1 MQADIDLIGSST
13 FGLHKKISAAQTW
26 NMYISDGWYANY
38 PGWKK
43 IVELNSSLGT
53 AEGRGGLK
61 STRGNFI
68 LVCVG
73 NTLWRFDTNETA
85 TLIGNISTHSGPVFM
100 AENLSAQI
108 CIVDGLRMYIYN
120 RLDNTLTE
128 QTVPGS
134 LIPNFVDYHNT
145 YFLVGNADTTGN
157 GAEWFAFK
165 FLDAQNV
172 EVAYTLALQT
182 KSDYARAVVRIPGK
196 GNNVLVLGLS
206 VGEIHTNIGG
216 AQGYQ
221 RVSTM
226 NIDYGTVSVST
237 IARLKNF
244 VFWLAVN
251 EASVPVILMFNGGET
266 KEVSTDGING
276 ELEKIQ
282 YPSRSVGYLYSVGAH
297 LFYILTFYH
306 PSDNKSYM
314 YDVSS
319 DKFYNIGDWNFNIH
333 PARMVLYLGTKTYF
347 ISLKNGSIYKTSSQ
361 ILYQDENI
369 ATYPNEGYNFADIHP
384 IPQERIC
391 STFRKKG
398 SVKGIGRRFTFTVEQ
413 GNDLAY
419 SEISAVDFS
428 QNIVT
433 EVTLE
438 NIISQ
443 DGEQLVTQNNAVT
456 EFGESV
462 LYAPRLDL
470 SVSKNGG
477 HTFSASAFRKMNFY
491 GHRQNYVQWPML
503 GKFNE
508 ITFKIKFWGFGRFT
522 CTGGLFYYT

>member
-1 MQADIDLIGSST
+1 MEAPIDLIGSST
-13 FGLHKKISAAQTW
+13 FGLHKKISNAQTW
-26 NMYISDGWYANY
+26 NMYISDGWYQNY

-53 AEGRGGLK
+53 AQGRGGLK

-68 LVCVG
+68 MVCVG
-73 NTLWRFDTNETA
+73 NTLWRFDTNEVA
-85 TLIGNISTHSGPVFM
+85 TLIGNISTHNGPVFM

-108 CIVDGLRMYIYN
+108 AIVDGLNMYIYN
-120 RLDNTLTE
+120 RLDNTLTT

-157 GAEWFAFK
+157 GAQWFAFK

-221 RVSTM
+221 RVSTL
-226 NIDYGTVSVST
+226 NIDYGTISVAT
-237 IARLKNF
+237 IARLKTF

-251 EASVPVILMFNGGET
+251 EASIPVIIMFNGSET

-276 ELEKIQ
+276 VLEKLKH
-282 YPSRSVGYLYSVGAH
+282 PELSVGYLYSVGAH

-306 PSDNKSYM
+306 PDDNKSYM
-314 YDVSS
+314 YDVSTDS
-319 DKFYNIGDWNFNIH
+319 FYNIGDWNFNFH
-333 PARMVLYLGTKTYF
+333 PARMVLYLGTKSYF
-347 ISLKNGSIYKTSSQ
+347 ISLVNGSLYKTSSQ
-361 ILYQDENI
+361 LLFQDENI
-369 ATYPNEGYNFADIHP
+369 ASYPNEDYKFADIHV

-391 STFRKKG
+391 SNFRKKG
-398 SVKGIGRRFTFTVEQ
+398 SVKGIGRRVEFTVEQ
-413 GNDLAY
+413 GNDLTY
-419 SEISAVDFS
+419 SEVSAINLG

-433 EVTLE
+433 QVVLE
-438 NIISQ
+438 DIISQ
-443 DGEQLVTQNNAVT
+443 DGQQLVTQMAQT
-456 EFGESV
+456 EFGESI
-462 LYAPRLDL
+462 LYEPRLDF
-470 SVSKNGG
+470 SMSKNGG

-491 GHRQNYVQWPML
+491 GDRANYVHWDQL
-503 GKFNE
+503 GWFNE
-508 ITFKIKFWGFGRFT
+508 MTFKFKFWGFGRFT
-522 CTGGLFYYT
+522 CTGGTFYYT